1 MLNEVETRDLIV
13 FSSIIMR
20 NTVFLSA
27 AMMLDAQ
34 YKLNTKSYTFEV
46 VALVS
51 KNYSNRN
58 AAPDFLI
65 YHP

>member
-51 KNYSNRN
+51 KNSLQNQDR
-58 AAPDFLI
+58 
-65 YHP
+65 